1 MCCKSG
7 VPALT
12 HFSHWKDE
20 GLGSTHSFLGK
31 QQIRG
36 IKTVRKGE
44 VGVKQI
50 KPTLVCPALG
60 LDVTSV
66 CRRLFVSGPVF
77 IYFLFMH
84 FVLNVFQRKLEKK
97 KRKGKDHF
105 IKVRKRA
112 VVLMFACCA

>member
-1 MCCKSG
+1 M
-7 VPALT
+7 PALT
-12 HFSHWKDE
+12 HFSPWKDE

-31 QQIRG
+31 QQIHG

-44 VGVKQI
+44 VRVKQN
-50 KPTLVCPALG
+50 KPAVVCPALG

-66 CRRLFVSGPVF
+66 CKRLFVSGPVF

-97 KRKGKDHF
+97 RKGKDHF
-105 IKVRKRA
+105 IKLRKRA
-112 VVLMFACCA
+112 VELMFACCA